1 MGSKVVEEILD
12 DEAINSE
19 TIMPQVTNEEP
30 IVEAKPTR
38 RVKRNEVVK
47 EDGPINCLR
56 NERIIVRYVPKESG
70 LVTNPKHILYGGMA
84 ESAVKY
90 FTVPQLESGAFVN
103 VLTNDEKEFLEEIM
117 GLEYNALSIYKKENN
132 YWSNRMVRLLKQ
144 DNIFDL
150 SDPDQYIKYKILL
163 ANKDEV
169 APSLQTLIETPKVTY
184 KFVIVREGE
193 EVDTAKQE
201 MSATMKAYMEFG
213 SIQEDAPTLRTVIET
228 IDGRPVAVSSKLAFL
243 QTKINK
249 LIQADP
255 KLFLKVVT
263 DPLLPTKVLIKRS
276 VEAGLISNRGG
287 FFYLRE
293 DGTPLCGDGED
304 PTFSIAAKHLA
315 LPKNQTIKFSLE
327 AKLKN

>member
-12 DEAINSE
+12 DEAINAE
-19 TIMPQVTNEEP
+19 TIIPQVRSEEP

-38 RVKRNEVVK
+38 RVKRNETVK

-103 VLTNDEKEFLEEIM
+103 VLTNDEKEYLEEIM

-163 ANKDEV
+163 ANKDEI
-169 APSLQTLIETPKVTY
+169 APSLQALIETPKVTY

-213 SIQEDAPTLRTVIET
+213 SIQEDAPTLRTIIET
-228 IDGRPVAVSSKLAFL
+228 IDGRPVAVSSKIAFL

-293 DGTPLCGDGED
+293 DGSPLCGDGED